1 MTPLRAPLPHRPIAH
16 APAAR
21 FDRLMS
27 LIASARRQDDAEPEA
42 VTDVE
47 FRARVEALVNPQLQ
61 QLRAENAQLRA
72 ENAQL
77 RAENA
82 HLRAENA
89 HLRAENAQL
98 RDRLERQEE
107 RISRL
112 EELLLR

>member
-1 MTPLRAPLPHRPIAH
+1 
-16 APAAR
+16 
-21 FDRLMS
+21 MS

-42 VTDVE
+42 ATDME

-61 QLRAENAQLRA
+61 QLRAENAQIRS
-72 ENAQL
+72 
-77 RAENA
+77 
-82 HLRAENA
+82 ENA

-98 RDRLERQEE
+98 RDRLESQEE

>member
-1 MTPLRAPLPHRPIAH
+1 
-16 APAAR
+16 
-21 FDRLMS
+21 MS

-61 QLRAENAQLRA
+61 QLRAENAQIRS
-72 ENAQL
+72 
-77 RAENA
+77 
-82 HLRAENA
+82 ENA

-98 RDRLERQEE
+98 RDRLESQEE